1 MNTDPRLLRIDDFS
15 YELPNSCVPLFPATT
30 RDGSR
35 LLHYKQGEI
44 TATLFNQLPALLPEP
59 CFFVF
64 NQSKVIPARMN
75 FERASGARIEIFLL
89 QPVNNS
95 HQGALGAIGSSTWS
109 CLVGGA
115 KKWKEEE
122 ILSFEYAP
130 GMQVFAHKLERDDA
144 YFIIRFEW
152 AEPIAFAQVLE
163 ATGRM
168 PLPPYLKRDTTP
180 EDEIRYQTVYAA
192 QAGSVAAPTAGLHFT
207 DEVMHQLTNKGH
219 ALHYVTLH
227 VGAGT
232 FKPVSTD
239 AMADHLM
246 HTECFILERNFVQA
260 LIHNHRP
267 VVPVGTT
274 SMRTL
279 ESLYW
284 LGVACIEN
292 PELNSFFV
300 AQWTPYEDNGSVSTQ
315 KALQALLD
323 RMDAL
328 GIVACEARTS
338 ILIAPGYTFRVCH
351 GLVTNFHQ
359 PHSTLLLLVAAFIGQ
374 DWRSVYQFA
383 LRNEFRFLSYG
394 DSSLLWGHP

>member
-1 MNTDPRLLRIDDFS
+1 MNTDPRLLRIEDFS
-15 YELPNSCVPLFPATT
+15 YELPDASIPLFPSET
-30 RDGSR
+30 RGGSR
-35 LLHYKQGEI
+35 LLHYNHGEI
-44 TATLFNQLPALLPEP
+44 TATTFNQLPALLPEP

-64 NQSKVIPARMN
+64 NQSKVIPARLH

-89 QPVNNS
+89 QPVANS
-95 HQGALGAIGSSTWS
+95 HQVALEATGSSAWS

-122 ILSFEYAP
+122 ILAFEYAP
-130 GMQVFAHKLERDDA
+130 GMRVHAHKLGRDDA

-152 AEPIAFAQVLE
+152 TEPIAFAQVLE
-163 ATGRM
+163 AAGQM

-207 DEVMHQLTNKGH
+207 DEVMHQLTNQGH
-219 ALHYVTLH
+219 ALHYLTLH

-232 FKPVSTD
+232 FKPVSAA

-246 HTECFILERNFVQA
+246 HTECFILERSFVEA
-260 LIHNHRP
+260 LIHNNQP

-292 PELNSFFV
+292 PELSTFYV
-300 AQWTPYEDNGSVSTQ
+300 SQWTPYEANASLST
-315 KALQALLD
+315 KEALQALAH
-323 RMDAL
+323 RMQTL
-328 GIVACEARTS
+328 GIMACQASTS
-338 ILIAPGYTFRVCH
+338 ILIAPGYTFRVCR

-394 DSSLLWGHP
+394 DSSLLWRL